1 MSSLTL
7 DVLRQYA
14 INRTLFT
21 SSTVPEALGRLGFV
35 QIDPITAPATA
46 QDLILRHRVTGYRK
60 GDVERAY
67 PELAVEEAYFIN
79 HGYVSRELAAVLW
92 SNKPLSASLQ
102 KMVEHEEL
110 MARVLQFAHDH
121 DGEVLPKALNAHMGS
136 KSIANA
142 WGGQGQ
148 EGTHIVQRMH
158 ASGLLRIVRREKG
171 VRVYGLPV
179 AARVDVSAEVVVDA
193 ALDALVHVYAPLTQR
208 SLTSMCRLLTSG
220 RPDLK
225 PAVQLALRRLDER
238 FKGAE
243 VDGVRWYWPR
253 AEEASTD
260 GAGAMND
267 AVRMLAPFDPLVWDR
282 DRFEQFFGWSYKF
295 EAYKPS
301 HARQLGYYA
310 LPVLWRDACVGW
322 ANVSV
327 ADGVMSA
334 SLGYVKSKPREKAF
348 RIALEREL
356 ADMAWFLGCTR
367 WTVQV

>member
-1 MSSLTL
+1 MSHLTL
-7 DVLRQYA
+7 DILRQHA
-14 INRTLFT
+14 IKRTLFT
-21 SSTVPEALGRLGFV
+21 SPTVIETLDRLGFV

-46 QDLILRHRVTGYRK
+46 QDLILRHRVAGYRK

-79 HGYVSRELAAVLW
+79 HGYVSRELAALLW

-102 KMVEHEEL
+102 EMTGCDEV

-121 DGEVLPKALNAHMGS
+121 GGEVLPKALNLHMGL
-136 KSIANA
+136 KSITNA

-158 ASGLLRIVRREKG
+158 SSGLLRIVRREKG
-171 VRVYGLPV
+171 MRVYGLPV
-179 AARVDVSAEVVVDA
+179 VARVDASAAVVVDA
-193 ALDALVHVYAPLTQR
+193 ALTALVQVYAPLTKR
-208 SLTSMCRLLTSG
+208 SLTLICRLLTSS

-225 PAVQLALRRLDER
+225 PAVQLALRGLDER
-238 FKGAE
+238 FNGAE

-253 AEEASTD
+253 AEVLSAD
-260 GAGAMND
+260 GFETMEG
-267 AVRMLAPFDPLVWDR
+267 AVRLLAPFDPLVWDR

-295 EAYKPS
+295 EAYKPA

-310 LPVLWRDACVGW
+310 LPMLWRDACVGW

-327 ADGVMSA
+327 VDGVMHA

-348 RIALEREL
+348 RIALEQEL
-356 ADMAWFLGCTR
+356 TDMAWFLGCAS
-367 WTVQV
+367 WVMQV